1 MPGKKKKY
9 NARFPPV
16 SFAKKPAR
24 LSDFINDQYEK
35 HWDWRPASPLQ
46 QCCKIVGTWHL
57 SFQFLFWLRRPQAIM
72 FVNFK
77 VIFFYWNI
85 WLKARISIT
94 RIVWY
99 NLLMYFNDQ
108 NCKSVD
114 LNCLYL
120 QARIKKIM
128 QSDDEVGKVAAPVPV
143 IISRALE
150 LFAETLL
157 QRARKV
163 SGQRGARTLTPS
175 HLWVCLSGEIL

>member
-1 MPGKKKKY
+1 
-9 NARFPPV
+9 
-16 SFAKKPAR
+16 
-24 LSDFINDQYEK
+24 
-35 HWDWRPASPLQ
+35 
-46 QCCKIVGTWHL
+46 
-57 SFQFLFWLRRPQAIM
+57 
-72 FVNFK
+72 
-77 VIFFYWNI
+77 
-85 WLKARISIT
+85 
-94 RIVWY
+94 
-99 NLLMYFNDQ
+99 MYFNDQ

-175 HLWVCLSGEIL
+175 HL